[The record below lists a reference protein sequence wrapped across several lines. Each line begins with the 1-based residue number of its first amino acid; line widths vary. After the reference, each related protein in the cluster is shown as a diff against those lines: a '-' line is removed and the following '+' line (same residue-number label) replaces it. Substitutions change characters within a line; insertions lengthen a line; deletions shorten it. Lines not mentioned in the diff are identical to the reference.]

1 VALQWDPEA
10 GGAGPEQQLQTAW
23 TRATTLQAIAKLS
36 RRRAEALR
44 LRYLA
49 ELDYS
54 EIARMLGTTLGGAKM
69 TVSRARNDLRRLL
82 TESENK
88 EE

>member
-1 VALQWDPEA
+1 
-10 GGAGPEQQLQTAW
+10 
-23 TRATTLQAIAKLS
+23 
-36 RRRAEALR
+36 LR